1 MHPFFKS
8 LCHVIKAIF
17 RSFVLRFSYIAV
29 HSACCGGVPGLSAD
43 LLLCSPLFVLLCWH
57 RGIWL
62 GVSLFQVLTFGFSL
76 LCAHSGPWFLM
87 PLLLGKGCV
96 LPGKKIFWDPG
107 KCGHWRFWVKCVSRY
122 WDLTFRYKDELEG
135 VAERVL
141 GGRKAVCSSSI
152 SLVLREWGELARRIP
167 SWYLP
172 PELFN
177 KSYIKFTD
185 LACYREEFHILVLN

>member
-8 LCHVIKAIF
+8 LCHVIKAIL

-29 HSACCGGVPGLSAD
+29 HSACCGGVPRLSAD
-43 LLLCSPLFVLLCWH
+43 SLLCLSLFVLLCWH

-87 PLLLGKGCV
+87 PSLLGKNNGCV

-122 WDLTFRYKDELEG
+122 WDLTLRYKDELGG
-135 VAERVL
+135 VAERVH
-141 GGRKAVCSSSI
+141 GGVGKQCVPAVS
-152 SLVLREWGELARRIP
+152 A
-167 SWYLP
+167 
-172 PELFN
+172 
-177 KSYIKFTD
+177 
-185 LACYREEFHILVLN
+185 